1 MDRKMSYYLLFNPFI
16 FFKMKQKLFF
26 IAVAAMGM
34 ASCSQDE
41 STGINNGN
49 AIDFRAA
56 LGTRAVETTT
66 ANLDKIV
73 VTAIDKN
80 DANYFT
86 DAEFT
91 KNDAFFTSTPAY
103 YWPGD
108 GSDLSFY
115 AYSPAASDLG
125 ATVTINSTTKTLA
138 DFSPASAIADQKDFV
153 TANATGNK
161 TNESTGVALLFKHQ
175 LSQVEIKAKNGNEG
189 YVYKVTGVRIGQP
202 VSKGTFDFGTSGWT
216 LTQDKTNYLA
226 EYDQAIT
233 LGADAQG
240 LMGDGGNAMLLPQQ
254 LVAWTPDTDMPNANK
269 GAYLAVKVNITT
281 KDGTRVYPAESVG
294 EYDWAAVAVGTN
306 WQAGKK
312 YIYTLDFSEGAG
324 KVDPE
329 KEQPE
334 DPTVDPFDPG
344 EDILGSPI
352 KFTVEVSE
360 WEDAGAQD
368 ITM

>member
-1 MDRKMSYYLLFNPFI
+1 
-16 FFKMKQKLFF
+16 MKQKLFF

-41 STGINNGN
+41 STGINKGN

-91 KNDAFFTSTPAY
+91 KNDAFFISTPAY

-138 DFSPASAIADQKDFV
+138 DFSPKANIGEQKDFV

-161 TNESTGVALLFKHQ
+161 NNETTGVALLFKHQ
-175 LSQVEIKAKNGNEG
+175 LSQIEIKAKNGNEG

-216 LTQDKTNYLA
+216 LTQDKANYLA
-226 EYDQAIT
+226 EYNQAIT

-254 LVAWTPDTDMPNANK
+254 LTAWDADTDASNANE

-281 KDGTRVYPAESVG
+281 KDGARVYPAESVG
-294 EYDWAAVAVGTN
+294 EFDWVAVAINTKWEVG
-306 WQAGKK
+306 QK
-312 YIYTLDFSEGAG
+312 YIYTLDFSDGAG

-329 KEQPE
+329 KPTPT
-334 DPTVDPFDPG
+334 DPNDPFKPG

-352 KFTVEVSE
+352 TFTVTVDE
-360 WEDAGAQD
+360 WTDGGAED
-368 ITM
+368 ISM

>member
-1 MDRKMSYYLLFNPFI
+1 
-16 FFKMKQKLFF
+16 MKQKLFF

-41 STGINNGN
+41 STGINKGN

-91 KNDAFFTSTPAY
+91 KNDAFSISTPAY

-138 DFSPASAIADQKDFV
+138 DFSPKANIGEQKDF
-153 TANATGNK
+153 
-161 TNESTGVALLFKHQ
+161 Q
-175 LSQVEIKAKNGNEG
+175 R
-189 YVYKVTGVRIGQP
+189 YR
-202 VSKGTFDFGTSGWT
+202 
-216 LTQDKTNYLA
+216 
-226 EYDQAIT
+226 
-233 LGADAQG
+233 
-240 LMGDGGNAMLLPQQ
+240 
-254 LVAWTPDTDMPNANK
+254 
-269 GAYLAVKVNITT
+269 
-281 KDGTRVYPAESVG
+281 
-294 EYDWAAVAVGTN
+294 
-306 WQAGKK
+306 
-312 YIYTLDFSEGAG
+312 
-324 KVDPE
+324 
-329 KEQPE
+329 
-334 DPTVDPFDPG
+334 
-344 EDILGSPI
+344 
-352 KFTVEVSE
+352 
-360 WEDAGAQD
+360 
-368 ITM
+368 